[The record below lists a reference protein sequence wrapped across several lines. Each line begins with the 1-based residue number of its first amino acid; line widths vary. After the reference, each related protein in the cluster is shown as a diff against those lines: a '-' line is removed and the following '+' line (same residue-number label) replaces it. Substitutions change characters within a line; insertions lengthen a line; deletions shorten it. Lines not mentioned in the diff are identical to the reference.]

1 MDSNEF
7 FTAMVIDG
15 RYLLKEYKGR
25 GSFGE
30 VWLAEDTELCIDVAI
45 KLYISLDQNGQNEFK
60 NEFKVAYGLSH
71 ENLLT
76 TQHYGVW
83 NNHPYLIMKYCSN
96 GSADDIVGN
105 ATESQIWKFIHDV
118 ANGLRY
124 LHAQEPP
131 IIHQDIKPGNILIDD
146 DGSFLITD
154 FGISRRM
161 RSTLRKQSNSAL
173 SGAVAYMGPERFSK
187 EPMAVKASDIWSF
200 GVSIYELA
208 TNDLPFMG
216 QGGGMLNVGA
226 EIPNL
231 DTTKWSSSLN
241 DVMRRCLSKN
251 TWDRPTA
258 EDLVEYSKLV
268 LNGDKRT
275 WSQWKGCDNPKPAPK
290 PRMSLLT
297 VWGMLLGGMSAIAIC
312 YFILARLFH
321 NDYAPT
327 VDDFNIGPIGSS
339 VYDTHVTNLSLSGTA
354 NCYIVSSAGRY
365 KFKIVKGNSTESV
378 GSVVYSEV
386 LWESFGTD
394 ETPAV
399 GDLVS
404 NVSYNDGYIEFDATG
419 RKGNAVI
426 AAKDAEGE
434 ILWSWH
440 IWLTD
445 MPEEQV
451 YFNNAGT
458 MMDRNLGATSATPGD
473 VRALGLLYQWGRKD
487 PFLGASN
494 IDSENVAHSTL
505 SWPNAVNSTSTIGT
519 IEYTVA
525 HPTIFIIG
533 NNNNYDWYYSG
544 NSYTDDTRWGEY
556 KTMYD
561 PCPVG
566 WSIPHGNLSG
576 VWSTALATHYWENPN
591 NWDATNKGMDFSQTD
606 KKLSDDAHVWYPA
619 SGLIDYKKGI
629 LYGVGAVGAY
639 WSNSCR
645 SKNADN
651 LFIDGL
657 GCIHPSNQSLRSG
670 GQSIRCI
677 KNELKD
683 LSVCCDS
690 TAVAE

>member
-7 FTAMVIDG
+7 LTSMVIDG

-83 NNHPYLIMKYCSN
+83 NNHPYLIMKYCSK
-96 GSADDIVGN
+96 GSAEDLVGN

-118 ANGLRY
+118 ANGLKY

-131 IIHQDIKPGNILIDD
+131 IIHQDIKPGNILIDE

-161 RSTLRKQSNSAL
+161 RSTMRKQSNSAL

-187 EPMAVKASDIWSF
+187 DPMAVKASDIWSL

-208 TNDLPFMG
+208 SNDLPFMG
-216 QGGGMLNVGA
+216 QGGAMLNVGA
-226 EIPNL
+226 EIPDL
-231 DTTKWSSSLN
+231 DTTNWSANLN

-258 EDLVEYSKLV
+258 EELVEYSKLV
-268 LNGDKRT
+268 MKGDKRS
-275 WSQWKGCDNPKPAPK
+275 WSQWIGGGKPNPAPK
-290 PRMSLLT
+290 PRRSLLT
-297 VWGMLLGGMSAIAIC
+297 LFGTLFCGMFAIVIG
-312 YFILARLFH
+312 YFILERLFH
-321 NDYAPT
+321 KSDAPI
-327 VDDFNIGPIGSS
+327 VDELTTPLSESGTAFDN
-339 VYDTHVTNLSLSGTA
+339 YVTNLSFSGTA
-354 NCYIVSSAGRY
+354 NCYIVSNSGRY
-365 KFKIVKGNSTESV
+365 KFKTVKGNSTESV
-378 GSVVYSEV
+378 GVVAASEV
-386 LWESFGTD
+386 LWETFGTD
-394 ETPAV
+394 ETPTV

-404 NVSYNDGYIEFDATG
+404 NVSYDDGYIEFDATG

-426 AAKDAEGE
+426 AAKDTEGE

-451 YFNNAGT
+451 YYNDAGT

-473 VRALGLLYQWGRKD
+473 VHSLGLLYQWGRKD

-494 IDSENVAHSTL
+494 IDSESAAQSTL
-505 SWPNAVNSTSTIGT
+505 SWPDPEETSSTTGTIG
-519 IEYTVA
+519 YSVS
-525 HPTIFIIG
+525 HPTTFIRG
-533 NNNNYDWYYSG
+533 SERLKDWLYTG
-544 NSYTDDTRWGEY
+544 NSIRWLSS
-556 KTMYD
+556 KTIYD
-561 PCPVG
+561 PCPAG
-566 WSIPHGNLSG
+566 WRIPDENKSVWRNLWRKLIKESH
-576 VWSTALATHYWENPN
+576 SYDET
-591 NWDATNKGMDFSQTD
+591 KRGMDFSD
-606 KKLSDDAHVWYPA
+606 IFRGYSSIWYPK
-619 SGLIDYKKGI
+619 SGFGI
-629 LYGVGAVGAY
+629 GSSIIFPGEVGLYLSVTQGSEQVYLGLYEGIRREEG
-639 WSNSCR
+639 NK
-645 SKNADN
+645 SK
-651 LFIDGL
+651 
-657 GCIHPSNQSLRSG
+657 SG
-670 GQSIRCI
+670 SIRCKKI
-677 KNELKD
+677 E
-683 LSVCCDS
+683 
-690 TAVAE
+690 

>member
-146 DGSFLITD
+146 EGSFLITD

-451 YFNNAGT
+451 YYNDAGT

-487 PFLGASN
+487 PFLGASY
-494 IDSENVAHSTL
+494 IDSENAANSTL
-505 SWPNAVNSTSTIGT
+505 SWPLAVESTSETGNM
-519 IEYTVA
+519 EYAIA
-525 HPTIFIIG
+525 HPTTFITF
-533 NNNNYDWYYSG
+533 NNDNKHTDWYYNLNKEISQI
-544 NSYTDDTRWGEY
+544 RWQSS
-556 KTMYD
+556 KTIYD
-561 PCPVG
+561 PCPYG
-566 WSIPHGNLSG
+566 WRVPDGGESG
-576 VWSTALATHYWENPN
+576 VYSAVLNYPKKGYPFDSIEYPFDETNFGMN
-591 NWDATNKGMDFSQTD
+591 FSGKFGSDASI
-606 KKLSDDAHVWYPA
+606 WYPA
-619 SGLIDYKKGI
+619 FRHREGHYGQLEDGSSGIWWTASSKGKYEKYGMLISFTNDMSYSYFNGWAADGCSVRCLKETI
-629 LYGVGAVGAY
+629 AY
-639 WSNSCR
+639 
-645 SKNADN
+645 
-651 LFIDGL
+651 
-657 GCIHPSNQSLRSG
+657 
-670 GQSIRCI
+670 
-677 KNELKD
+677 
-683 LSVCCDS
+683 
-690 TAVAE
+690 